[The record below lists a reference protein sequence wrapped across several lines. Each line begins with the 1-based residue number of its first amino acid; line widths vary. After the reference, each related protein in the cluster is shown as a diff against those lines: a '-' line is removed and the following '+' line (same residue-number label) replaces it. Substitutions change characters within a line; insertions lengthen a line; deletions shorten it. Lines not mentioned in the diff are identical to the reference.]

1 MKIPLKTIYSAA
13 PNRAAGYVE
22 EIKKRGKIQGSDVEL
37 SDSDFN
43 YISENFKLGSKPKV
57 EISKA
62 IQEVKAKVESEVKVE
77 TKTDIA
83 VSASSKVP
91 EISQVLFR

>member
-77 TKTDIA
+77 TKTEIA